1 MRRKVD
7 LNAYRCS
14 PPVSEYAFTDDGQ
27 SNASKAR
34 SEAYGVFPLASLFN
48 HSCAPNMS
56 KVLLGKWVFLRAA
69 REIPPGEELT
79 QFYCDIRMPVE
90 MRQKELSD
98 LPFGKSAK
106 GCRFEL
112 LLDTESE
119 EFQPWKRLYSCA
131 VPLLQQRFSSELEGL
146 IADAER
152 CARRAL
158 AERFIDPRVLGSVAF
173 SLDGRFEESL
183 ALWRRSERLVKSV
196 VPLSNIHLRVH
207 SEMLLTSEADADLRE
222 NLSLVASAFGPGIE
236 VWQKLVGFRMP
247 RLSKK
252 VMDTSPKPDLCP
264 IHYEWEETEQNW
276 LLVAWSAAFQHAQDI
291 FLDASADVLLF
302 NAPNAVETKVTTF
315 GASMFLSPPKDYNQ
329 LSVKAA
335 KEIPAPGSS
344 NGPSEAVSVI
354 GGAGLIIVL
363 ALFVFGVGIVVP
375 TKGRLCGLRNEPTD
389 HFTTQALFNAMSQN
403 PDLGA
408 ALEAS
413 EDAEKHAETQRPE
426 RPASP
431 TSPTSPISPTSN
443 KTKDGAVAGKSVTE
457 EEIERCIAEA
467 DKNGNGIIEY
477 NEFIEWLQQ
486 PCGTVRLGS
495 HGLEY
500 FDLEACVRPLYDVY
514 DQDGD
519 GLVSMEEFIGC
530 QSILQNSLGLKSKVS
545 LEEQFKKEFGRPGT
559 TSVPLLESEPKK
571 TFLMV
576 DSDKS
581 RSISFK
587 EFLEWQRKQLIAAR
601 TPSKELEELLPA
613 LARQLKRVF
622 KFEEEEEMNACD
634 GRVLQRI
641 VDNLAKF
648 CIEIWSEKEGAK
660 QKAKPMLALT
670 GKARHYTN
678 RWSEPPVGLN
688 TKKLKAKYLATES
701 CMTSGRL
708 SENMDLDLM
717 VIPEVLDGDDENPRN
732 RVWLG
737 QIIQKVTMRDG
748 KVRSDEPV
756 YYEFISLSWSK
767 TADAVFKFHRSYDAM
782 PPELRFF
789 SLLKAEADFGNKLTW
804 SQIQRV
810 FARCKS
816 HGILT
821 AAQHAEYNNAMELR
835 VHKALKEE
843 ESFLGHDV
851 FLCIGMGGPSTDS
864 D

>member
-1 MRRKVD
+1 M
-7 LNAYRCS
+7 
-14 PPVSEYAFTDDGQ
+14 
-27 SNASKAR
+27 
-34 SEAYGVFPLASLFN
+34 
-48 HSCAPNMS
+48 
-56 KVLLGKWVFLRAA
+56 
-69 REIPPGEELT
+69 
-79 QFYCDIRMPVE
+79 
-90 MRQKELSD
+90 
-98 LPFGKSAK
+98 
-106 GCRFEL
+106 
-112 LLDTESE
+112 
-119 EFQPWKRLYSCA
+119 
-131 VPLLQQRFSSELEGL
+131 
-146 IADAER
+146 
-152 CARRAL
+152 
-158 AERFIDPRVLGSVAF
+158 
-173 SLDGRFEESL
+173 
-183 ALWRRSERLVKSV
+183 
-196 VPLSNIHLRVH
+196 
-207 SEMLLTSEADADLRE
+207 
-222 NLSLVASAFGPGIE
+222 
-236 VWQKLVGFRMP
+236 
-247 RLSKK
+247 
-252 VMDTSPKPDLCP
+252 
-264 IHYEWEETEQNW
+264 
-276 LLVAWSAAFQHAQDI
+276 
-291 FLDASADVLLF
+291 
-302 NAPNAVETKVTTF
+302 
-315 GASMFLSPPKDYNQ
+315 
-329 LSVKAA
+329 
-335 KEIPAPGSS
+335 
-344 NGPSEAVSVI
+344 
-354 GGAGLIIVL
+354 
-363 ALFVFGVGIVVP
+363 
-375 TKGRLCGLRNEPTD
+375 EP
-389 HFTTQALFNAMSQN
+389 
-403 PDLGA
+403 
-408 ALEAS
+408 
-413 EDAEKHAETQRPE
+413 AETQRPE

-443 KTKDGAVAGKSVTE
+443 KTKEIFQRWDVHGTGVITRRRLQELLTAVAGKSVTE

-843 ESFLGHDV
+843 DLLTGLSTEEIKQKVQENLPAITQRPQDTMALLSDLDV
-851 FLCIGMGGPSTDS
+851 FQVSSVWADFMTQ
-864 D
+864 